1 MQLLDFQDIYLAA
14 GLLILGMMSIL
25 WIISVIVKNASIVD
39 PFWGFGFVVTAAF
52 YFTVLHIQ
60 SDRSILIMVLAAIW
74 GLRLSGFLFW
84 RNMGKGEDFRYQ
96 NFRKNFG
103 EKRYWWVS
111 YFQTFLL
118 QGILMWLIS
127 APLLA
132 AMYYGQERGLY
143 WLDYAGILVWFIGF
157 YFESVGDIQL
167 TLFKA
172 NPDNKGKVMDRGLW
186 KYTRHP
192 NYFGDATVWWGFAL
206 ISLAAGGYIQMLGAA
221 LMTFLLVRVSGVAML
236 EKTLKKK
243 GPAFAE
249 YQRKTSAFFP
259 WFPKT

>member
-1 MQLLDFQDIYLAA
+1 MDFFGIYLNA
-14 GLLILGMMSIL
+14 LLIIVGMMSFIWL
-25 WIISVIVKNASIVD
+25 ISVLITNASIVD
-39 PFWGFGFVVTAAF
+39 PFWGFGFVVTAGF
-52 YFTVLHIQ
+52 YYWASPGMDDRQLLVL
-60 SDRSILIMVLAAIW
+60 ILTAIW
-74 GLRLSGFLFW
+74 GLRLSGYLAW
-84 RNMGKGEDFRYQ
+84 RNLGKGEDFRYQ

-103 EKRYWWVS
+103 PKRYWWIS
-111 YFQTFLL
+111 YFQVFLL

-132 AMYYGQERGLY
+132 AMFYGQEQGLY

-172 NPDNKGKVMDRGLW
+172 NAGNKGKVMDRGLW

-192 NYFGDATVWWGFAL
+192 NYFGDAAVWWGFGL
-206 ISLAAGGYIQMLGAA
+206 ISIAAGGYIAVLGSL
-221 LMTFLLVRVSGVAML
+221 LMTALLVKVSGVAML
-236 EKTLKKK
+236 EKSLKKK

-249 YQRKTSAFFP
+249 YQRKTSAFIP
-259 WFPKT
+259 WFPKK